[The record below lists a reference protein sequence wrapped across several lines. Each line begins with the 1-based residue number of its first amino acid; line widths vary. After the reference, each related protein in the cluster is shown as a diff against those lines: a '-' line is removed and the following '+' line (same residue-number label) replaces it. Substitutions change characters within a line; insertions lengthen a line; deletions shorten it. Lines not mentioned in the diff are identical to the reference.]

1 MSSIKEYFSEAA
13 QGIKSLVQGMM
24 VTGKELVTP
33 KITEQ
38 YPENRATL
46 QIADRFRA
54 ELTLIYDSEGRH
66 KCIGCGICQMN
77 CPNGTIQLT
86 TKMVELPDGK
96 KKRKLDKY
104 MYDLGSCT
112 FCMLCVTTCPQDAL
126 EFSNDFE
133 QATFTRGSLMKQLN
147 YRPEPKDDPSVAA
160 PAKPTADAERI
171 ARIKA
176 EALAK
181 AAKIKAEREAAAKAA
196 AGGEPTEKK
205 EASPTVKQEKA
216 EVKPEVKAESKPE
229 AKAETIKVKAEEKI
243 ETNPENKPH
252 VKVDI
257 KEESG
262 EPKVEAKPEETKI
275 ENKPKVSETG
285 EKSTDE
291 PQA

>member
-1 MSSIKEYFSEAA
+1 MSSIKEYFSSVGKGLKSLA
-13 QGIKSLVQGMM
+13 QGMQ

-33 KITEQ
+33 KVTEC

-46 QIADRFRA
+46 NISDRFRA
-54 ELTLIYDSEGRH
+54 ELTLKYDAEGRH

-96 KKRKLDKY
+96 KKRVLDKY

-133 QATFTRGSLMKQLN
+133 QAVFTRDALIKKLN
-147 YRPEPKDDPSVAA
+147 YRPEPATPAPAA
-160 PAKPTADAERI
+160 PAKPAMSPEEL

-181 AAKIKAEREAAAKAA
+181 AAKIKAERAAAAAKAA
-196 AGGEPTEKK
+196 ADGNAP
-205 EASPTVKQEKA
+205 AA
-216 EVKPEVKAESKPE
+216 KPE
-229 AKAETIKVKAEEKI
+229 APAAGTKPAAPATDNTA
-243 ETNPENKPH
+243 NK
-252 VKVDI
+252 
-257 KEESG
+257 
-262 EPKVEAKPEETKI
+262 
-275 ENKPKVSETG
+275 
-285 EKSTDE
+285 
-291 PQA
+291 